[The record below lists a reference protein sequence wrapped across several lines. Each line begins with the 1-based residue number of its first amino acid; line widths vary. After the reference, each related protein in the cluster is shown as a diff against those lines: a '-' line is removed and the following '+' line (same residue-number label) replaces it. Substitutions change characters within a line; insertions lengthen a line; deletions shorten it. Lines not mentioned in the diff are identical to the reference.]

1 MVTSTQCSNSI
12 ARLVAPSR
20 PITSPMR
27 WLDTEN
33 VFENGAG
40 TRPAWVA
47 FVVVEVVVE
56 VVVFVVDDVG

>member
-1 MVTSTQCSNSI
+1 
-12 ARLVAPSR
+12 
-20 PITSPMR
+20 MR

-47 FVVVEVVVE
+47 FIVVEVVVE